1 MRFGILGPLL
11 VADDQGREL
20 ALGGPKQ
27 RAVLA
32 VLLLHAREV
41 VSSDRL
47 IDDLWGERAPA
58 SAAKNVQAYVS
69 GLRKALGVG
78 ILLTRA
84 GGYALEVEPGEI
96 DAERFWQLAGDG
108 HDLLEA
114 GDVQVAAA
122 RLREALGL
130 WRGPALAD
138 FSYEPFAQAELARL
152 EEARL
157 VAIEDRIDADLALGG
172 HAMLVGEL
180 EAFVRERPLR
190 ERPRGQLMLALYRSG
205 RQPDVLAAYRDAVA
219 ALEEI
224 GLQPG
229 PELRRVEDRIVRH
242 DPSLLAPAYQERP
255 SPRVRPGLPAALSP
269 IVGRERERSQIIEAM
284 LGEGGVRLL
293 TITGPGGVGKTR
305 LALEVAR
312 VLADRFDGGA
322 GFVALA
328 GLARIEPL
336 DPEAVS
342 PAGWTDGRPTAEP
355 VMGAIANAVG
365 VHEQPGRSLGSL
377 VIDRLDEERLLL
389 VLDNFEH
396 VLGAASIVSL
406 LLGSC
411 SGLSVLATSREA
423 LRMPGEHEHPLAPLG
438 VPATGA
444 ERARVRASDAV
455 QLFAERAR
463 AVAPGFA
470 LDDDD
475 AVAVGEICRRLDGLP
490 LALELAAARVKVLA
504 PAAILARLQR
514 RLPLLSGGAR
524 GAPERQRTLEATIA
538 WSHDLLTAQER
549 RAFGRLAIFRGGFS
563 LEAAEA
569 VCGVEFDLVCS
580 LVDKSL
586 LYTADERF
594 FMLET
599 IREYAHDQ
607 LAASPEAQEVAR
619 RHAEWV
625 AALVTDA
632 QPQLYGP
639 DHVAWARRLDLE
651 HDNLRAA
658 LDFARVACDHSLQ
671 LSILAACWYYWY
683 LRVNYAEAESRLEAA
698 LPTAPPNSPLRRE
711 LLNGLFVFH
720 WYQGRAERAASL
732 AQESLALRS
741 RLPADAGLLR
751 SLINAALIAGANADM
766 DTATRLLEECAVAAS
781 ALGQPW
787 ARAIAL
793 INLADAALRLGAYQ
807 DAAAHANEAVA
818 IYDEIGEF
826 HGHAIAL
833 ANLAAA
839 ELELGRLE
847 AAVTHYR
854 QALTQLREDPSPDT
868 CYYCVDG
875 LAAAAADDG
884 RARTAAELLGLAD
897 AVAATSNFAVQGFEQ
912 TRRERTLTAIAARL
926 APADVER
933 ERGRAAGLPPAA
945 AIDHALQA
953 ASQYLASAQS
963 PATQALA

>member
-27 RAVLA
+27 RALLA

-58 SAAKNVQAYVS
+58 SAAKNIQAYVS
-69 GLRKALGVG
+69 GLRKALGEG

-108 HDLLEA
+108 HDALGA

-138 FSYEPFAQAELARL
+138 FGYEPFAQAELARF

-157 VAIEDRIDADLALGG
+157 VALEDRIDADLSLGG

-180 EAFVRERPLR
+180 EAFVREQPLR

-205 RQPDVLAAYRDAVA
+205 RQPDALAAYRDAVA
-219 ALEEI
+219 ALDEI

-229 PELRRVEDRIVRH
+229 PELRRVEHQILRH
-242 DPSLLAPAYQERP
+242 DPSLLASADRERP
-255 SPRVRPGLPAALSP
+255 RPRVGPRLPAALSS
-269 IVGRERERSQIIEAM
+269 IVGRERERAQIIEAL

-293 TITGPGGVGKTR
+293 TITGAGGVGKTR
-305 LALEVAR
+305 LALAVAQ
-312 VLADRFDGGA
+312 VVADRFDGGA
-322 GFVALA
+322 AFVPLA
-328 GLARIEPL
+328 GLARIEPI

-342 PAGWTDGRPTAEP
+342 PAGWADGDPAAEP
-355 VMGAIANAVG
+355 VMGAIATAVG
-365 VHEQPGRSLGSL
+365 VHEQPGRSLGSA
-377 VIDRLDEERLLL
+377 VIERLNEERLLL

-396 VLGAASIVSL
+396 VLAAASIVSL

-411 SGLSVLATSREA
+411 GRLSVLATSREA
-423 LRMPGEHEHPLAPLG
+423 LRVPGEHERPLAPLG
-438 VPATGA
+438 VPAAGA
-444 ERARVRASDAV
+444 GSAGLRASDAV

-470 LDDDD
+470 VDDEN
-475 AVAVGEICRRLDGLP
+475 ALAVGEICRRLDGLP

-504 PAAILARLQR
+504 PAAMLARLQR

-538 WSHDLLTAQER
+538 WSHDQLTAQER
-549 RAFGRLAIFRGGFS
+549 RAFERLAVFTGGFS

-569 VCGVEFDLVCS
+569 VCEAGFDLVCS

-599 IREYAHDQ
+599 IREYAHDR
-607 LAASPEAQEVAR
+607 LAASGESQEVAR

-625 AALVTDA
+625 AALVAEA
-632 QPQLYGP
+632 QPRLYGP
-639 DHVAWARRLDLE
+639 DHVAWARRLDRE

-658 LDFARVACDHSLQ
+658 LDFAHVACDHGLQ
-671 LSILAACWYYWY
+671 LRILAACWYYWY
-683 LRVNYAEAESRLEAA
+683 VRVNYAEAESRLEAA

-711 LLNGLFVFH
+711 LLNGLFLFH
-720 WYQGRAERAASL
+720 WNQGRAERAASL
-732 AQESLALRS
+732 AAQSLALRS
-741 RLPADAGLLR
+741 RLPADAGMLR

-766 DTATRLLEECAVAAS
+766 DTATSLLEDCAAAAS

-787 ARAIAL
+787 ARAVAL
-793 INLADAALRLGAYQ
+793 KNFADAALRLGAYQ

-826 HGHAIAL
+826 HGYAIAL

-839 ELELGRLE
+839 ELELGQLD
-847 AAVTHYR
+847 AAVTHYCR
-854 QALTQLREDPSPDT
+854 ALTRLRDDPSPDA

-875 LAAAAADDG
+875 LAAAAAQHG
-884 RARTAAELLGLAD
+884 RARTAAELLGIAD
-897 AVAATSNFAVQGFEQ
+897 AMWAISEFAVLGFEL
-912 TRRERTLTAIAARL
+912 TRRERTLAAIAARL
-926 APADVER
+926 APADIEH
-933 ERGRAAGLPPAA
+933 ERGRGAGLSPAA

-953 ASQYLASAQS
+953 ASHCLSSAAAGTAS
-963 PATQALA
+963 P